1 MNLLLLPPETMTF
14 IVVIVIFW
22 AYIHFAAF
30 NARTA
35 AQAPTLF
42 TTFGIF
48 ATFFGIA
55 LGLLHFD
62 AKNIQASVPALLD
75 GLRTAFW
82 ASVFGVGAAL
92 TVKLR
97 VAFFGIPPAKKGETA
112 HPQGATIDDLA
123 AHLISVRQALVGSDD
138 STLITQITLGRQ
150 ESNNHLDSLRRVLDE
165 FTRTMAENNSKALI
179 EALEQVMRDFNAKIN
194 EQFGENFKQLN
205 AAVKAILVWQERYR
219 EQMGEMIAQ
228 QEHNTKSLEQAS
240 LRFENLVTNAERYTQ
255 TAHDLANLLQSI
267 ETQRA
272 SLQDSMTALG
282 QLFVVASK
290 SLPDIESRIVDF
302 ADQITRSTKQA
313 NDDMTTATRTSV
325 ETLRNTVSQVVGEA
339 AEQLGALERS
349 LKAVGS
355 TVLDCARQISDGS
368 SKANDS
374 MMRAAQDNAN
384 AVKAALADGQKTMN
398 DGIKA
403 ANDGFN
409 GQVQEMISKTKE
421 QVAMLDLALQE
432 ELTNA
437 LNTLGRQLTGLSQQ
451 FVADYTPLTER
462 LRDLVAVAERV

>member
-138 STLITQITLGRQ
+138 STLITQITY
-150 ESNNHLDSLRRVLDE
+150 VLCIIV
-165 FTRTMAENNSKALI
+165 FRLN
-179 EALEQVMRDFNAKIN
+179 IN
-194 EQFGENFKQLN
+194 DKHIFYSY
-205 AAVKAILVWQERYR
+205 ICY
-219 EQMGEMIAQ
+219 
-228 QEHNTKSLEQAS
+228 
-240 LRFENLVTNAERYTQ
+240 
-255 TAHDLANLLQSI
+255 
-267 ETQRA
+267 
-272 SLQDSMTALG
+272 
-282 QLFVVASK
+282 
-290 SLPDIESRIVDF
+290 
-302 ADQITRSTKQA
+302 
-313 NDDMTTATRTSV
+313 
-325 ETLRNTVSQVVGEA
+325 
-339 AEQLGALERS
+339 
-349 LKAVGS
+349 
-355 TVLDCARQISDGS
+355 
-368 SKANDS
+368 
-374 MMRAAQDNAN
+374 
-384 AVKAALADGQKTMN
+384 
-398 DGIKA
+398 
-403 ANDGFN
+403 
-409 GQVQEMISKTKE
+409 
-421 QVAMLDLALQE
+421 
-432 ELTNA
+432 
-437 LNTLGRQLTGLSQQ
+437 
-451 FVADYTPLTER
+451 DYTLCGSAIRGIR
-462 LRDLVAVAERV
+462 LSSRLW